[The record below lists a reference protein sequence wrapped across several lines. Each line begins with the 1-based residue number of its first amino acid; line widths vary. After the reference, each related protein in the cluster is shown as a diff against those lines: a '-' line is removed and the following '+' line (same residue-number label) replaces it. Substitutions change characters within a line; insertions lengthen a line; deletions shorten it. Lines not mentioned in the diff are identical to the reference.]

1 MTESTIVTENIK
13 TDISNIK
20 ETDRI
25 NQATENINTEVVND
39 TSICEEKCSKCN
51 EESNLKNL
59 CIECN
64 EKKQFFKIIINR
76 QKDDILLNGDYKEC
90 IKEESKPKNYY
101 FNETE
106 RAFKPCYYTCETCSR
121 NGDSDDHNCI
131 TCAKNYIFNI
141 NKNNNCII
149 GCKYY
154 FFLQII
160 KNINAQLIINVQ
172 KKQVF

>member
-1 MTESTIVTENIK
+1 MVFTITENIK
-13 TDISNIK
+13 T
-20 ETDRI
+20 ERI
-25 NQATENINTEVVND
+25 DD
-39 TSICEEKCSKCN
+39 TPICEEKCSKCN
-51 EESNLKNL
+51 EESNLKGL

-64 EKKQFFKIIINR
+64 EEKQYFKIIINSNM
-76 QKDDILLNGDYKEC
+76 DNGLLNKEYKEC
-90 IKEESKPKNYY
+90 IKEEAKPKNYY

-121 NGDSDDHNCI
+121 NGDSNDHNCT

-160 KNINAQLIINVQ
+160 KNINAQLIINAQ